1 MTFWKRQAQ
10 FISVTQLCPTPC
22 DSMDCSTWGLPVHHQ
37 LPDVTQTHVHWVS
50 DAIQPSHPLSS
61 PSPPTFHLSQHQDL
75 FKWVSYSHQ
84 VAKVLKHTGT
94 KTRSKVAGGWKNWFD
109 YKRVQQNCQRWW
121 ECFISALLCWL
132 YDCMHCQNSQ
142 LYPKE
147 GEFYCI

>member
-61 PSPPTFHLSQHQDL
+61 PSPPAFNRSQHQDL

-94 KTRSKVAGGWKNWFD
+94 KTRPKVAGGWKNWFD